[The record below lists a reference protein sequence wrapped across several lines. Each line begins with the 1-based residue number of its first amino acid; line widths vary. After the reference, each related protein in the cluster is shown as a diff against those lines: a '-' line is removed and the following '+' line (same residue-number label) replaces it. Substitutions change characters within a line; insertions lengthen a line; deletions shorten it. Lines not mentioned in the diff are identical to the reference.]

1 MQNCKKGK
9 YNFDFFCAYF
19 NIFFICCKKQV
30 PGENV
35 LSGKTKIFVVHMKEL
50 IYTAIFILLGIVL
63 LLLLISMFSPDESKA
78 PPAKPQTKQET
89 LYQASLGHCINY

>member
-1 MQNCKKGK
+1 
-9 YNFDFFCAYF
+9 
-19 NIFFICCKKQV
+19 
-30 PGENV
+30 
-35 LSGKTKIFVVHMKEL
+35 MKEL

-63 LLLLISMFSPDESKA
+63 LFLLISMFSPDESKA